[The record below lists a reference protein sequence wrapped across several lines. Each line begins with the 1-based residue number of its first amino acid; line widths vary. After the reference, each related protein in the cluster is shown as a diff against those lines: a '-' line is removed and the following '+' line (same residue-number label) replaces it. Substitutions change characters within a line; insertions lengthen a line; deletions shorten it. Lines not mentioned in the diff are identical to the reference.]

1 MTLSLNRLVDCKM
14 LKSHERSY
22 DFGQTPP
29 FEHSHEIIPTNCSA
43 FIEHSLV
50 CIVCIIF
57 SISRVSQHGC
67 ICFYEQELQNRA

>member
-1 MTLSLNRLVDCKM
+1 MTLRLIRLVDCKM
-14 LKSHERSY
+14 LKFDDRSY
-22 DFGQTPP
+22 NFGQI

-67 ICFYEQELQNRA
+67 ICFYEQELQYRA